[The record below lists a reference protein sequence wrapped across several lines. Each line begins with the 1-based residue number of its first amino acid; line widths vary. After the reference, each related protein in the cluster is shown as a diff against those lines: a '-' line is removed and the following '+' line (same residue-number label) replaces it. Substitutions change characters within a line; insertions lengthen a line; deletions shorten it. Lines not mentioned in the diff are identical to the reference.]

1 MLRRL
6 VLGILI
12 LASSGVAQDAF
23 AARFGLQTGF
33 YNESI
38 KTPCASSREFGLRLG
53 FYADKT
59 TNDILYASAV
69 NGTNICGT
77 GGCGVAPAPL
87 AAPVDCGCAAAAPP
101 LPAPIPGYLPPPGCA
116 TSAMAIRPTGCGCS
130 NNYAAMPTNYPVVQ
144 TAAPSTKTE
153 IYLLVL
159 PDNKPNYQPQAPVYH
174 QAPPMADYR
183 RAAPQGYY
191 REPEYQEP
199 VRGLW

>member
-1 MLRRL
+1 MLRKL
-6 VLGILI
+6 FLGFLI

-53 FYADKT
+53 FYTDKT

-77 GGCGVAPAPL
+77 GGCGGGGGGAMPAPSDCGCGHAAASAPSYYSAPAP
-87 AAPVDCGCAAAAPP
+87 
-101 LPAPIPGYLPPPGCA
+101 
-116 TSAMAIRPTGCGCS
+116 
-130 NNYAAMPTNYPVVQ
+130 VQ
-144 TAAPSTKTE
+144 TAAVPTKTE

-159 PDNKPNYQPQAPVYH
+159 PNNTPSYQPQAPAYY
-174 QAPPMADYR
+174 QQPPMADYR
-183 RAAPQGYY
+183 RAPPQGYY
-191 REPEYQEP
+191 REPDYQEP